1 MIADQTVREKGKG
14 GRSGKPKPPISVDAN
29 AAPAVGMVHENQFAT
44 VGVGLLQWGELSRLR
59 PEGFVLGA
67 CIEDEYEKDEV

>member
-1 MIADQTVREKGKG
+1 
-14 GRSGKPKPPISVDAN
+14 
-29 AAPAVGMVHENQFAT
+29 MVHENQFAT